1 MSHASFRGQSR
12 LPVYRA
18 QRVLGPILV
27 VSGLVIAIGGWFE
40 TDYAPSRFLA
50 VFNSGMVP
58 ILLGILTYTV
68 GYTGERIIELKR
80 RIAQLEAE
88 QRQ

>member
-12 LPVYRA
+12 LPTYRA
-18 QRVLGPILV
+18 QRVLGPILIV
-27 VSGLVIAIGGWFE
+27 LSLVIAIVDCFDSEYTPGRISSALNTG
-40 TDYAPSRFLA
+40 A
-50 VFNSGMVP
+50 VP
-58 ILLGILTYTV
+58 ALLGMLIYTA